1 MDDKK
6 AETSSDADKILDCV
20 KRTMRKMKEPLTAI
34 ATSNMDE
41 KAIGDAIKS
50 ISDISLELAKNAF
63 AIGSRSGGDAM
74 KESCN
79 AFLDAVCKRFFNEHV
94 RKEGQ

>member
-1 MDDKK
+1 MEDKK

-20 KRTMRKMKEPLTAI
+20 KQTMRKMKEPLAAI
-34 ATSNMDE
+34 ATSNMNE

-63 AIGSRSGGDAM
+63 AIGVRSGGEAMDATWRA
-74 KESCN
+74 SIDTV
-79 AFLDAVCKRFFNEHV
+79 FTRFDEHV
-94 RKEGQ
+94 GKEGQ